1 MRRKCFQW
9 VFDQKEKSKKIGEAR
24 VFSFQVHQNVWTKTP
39 MYYNV
44 LGFLLFMVS
53 NFFFFFSFR
62 LLLFHF
68 VVFSYMS
75 TVSFIYLFIL
85 NFLLQFFVLFF
96 FLLQFFCPFLC
107 FSLGWFFFCFIFF
120 FFLVHSCVCVYIY
133 IPNLLLFYLLGV

>member
-24 VFSFQVHQNVWTKTP
+24 VFSSQVHQNVWTKIP
-39 MYYNV
+39 MYYNM

-53 NFFFFFSFR
+53 IFFFFPFR

-68 VVFSYMS
+68 VIFSYMS

-96 FLLQFFCPFLC
+96 FFFSFFVL
-107 FSLGWFFFCFIFF
+107 FYAFHSVGFFFVSSFF
-120 FFLVHSCVCVYIY
+120 FFWFIRVCVYIYIY